1 MEAVKAQERLLLLG
15 IVNSPTKSIVS
26 SIIPMG
32 SMKSQKNEEE
42 MIADK
47 ENRDDHT
54 KINRGTPRT
63 VEKL

>member
-1 MEAVKAQERLLLLG
+1 
-15 IVNSPTKSIVS
+15 
-26 SIIPMG
+26 
-32 SMKSQKNEEE
+32 MKSHKNEEE

-54 KINRGTPRT
+54 MVNRGTPRT

>member
-1 MEAVKAQERLLLLG
+1 
-15 IVNSPTKSIVS
+15 
-26 SIIPMG
+26 MG